1 MNKYSGSDFDDF
13 LREEGI
19 LEEVTARAHKRL
31 LALQLSDAIEESY
44 LTKKQLA
51 EKLQTSRS
59 QLDRLLDPDNTSV
72 TLDSLQRL
80 AQAVGKELKVELSSA
95 RAEYDFSGRVRGKY
109 AREMQEGYTV
119 TVHRADGSTLVK
131 EVMPT
136 EGVVILEPDVQ
147 EYFPDSDSVNEA
159 LRGLIRLI
167 PAKQTAPA
175 PQDSNQAVGE

>member
-13 LREEGI
+13 LKEEGI

-31 LALQLSDAIEESY
+31 LALQLSDAMEQSC

-80 AQAVGKELKVELSSA
+80 AHAVGRELKVEL
-95 RAEYDFSGRVRGKY
+95 V
-109 AREMQEGYTV
+109 
-119 TVHRADGSTLVK
+119 
-131 EVMPT
+131 
-136 EGVVILEPDVQ
+136 
-147 EYFPDSDSVNEA
+147 
-159 LRGLIRLI
+159 
-167 PAKQTAPA
+167 
-175 PQDSNQAVGE
+175 